1 MIRLMEN
8 WRRYKGEVEEEYKV
22 EDEEDTIEEDDEY
35 TSVKKA
41 KREKALLKPDRGSWV
56 AGADDLKQLSMGI
69 AEDEACGHNPYRNAS
84 GEYTSAGD
92 ATVFTTGYSS
102 DNKRGKDCPEQNKWQ
117 SSGGNKG
124 TKSKRPCGRNPKT
137 GKKYQYR
144 CRDNAKLWEENTD
157 EDGFI
162 RLQPSALESI
172 VTKIVRDELE
182 KHQTINEGLSAKQI
196 QSLCNQNG
204 YSTTADFLKRQN
216 AYVASAKGDL
226 YKDKS

>member
-1 MIRLMEN
+1 MLTLMEN
-8 WRRYKGEVEEEYKV
+8 WRRYQDKFEEE
-22 EDEEDTIEEDDEY
+22 ETIEEDDEY
-35 TSVKKA
+35 PSVKKA
-41 KREKALLKPDRGSWV
+41 KREKALLKPDRDSWI
-56 AGADDLKQLSMGI
+56 AGADDLKQLSMGV
-69 AEDEACGHNPYRNAS
+69 AESEACGHNPYRDAS
-84 GEYTSAGD
+84 GQYSSAGD
-92 ATVFTTGYSS
+92 AAVFTTGYSS
-102 DNKRGKDCPEQNKWQ
+102 DNKRAGCRDQNKWQ
-117 SSGGNKG
+117 SSGGDKG
-124 TKSKRPCGRNPKT
+124 TKSTRPCGRNPKT

-182 KHQTINEGLSAKQI
+182 KNQTVNEGLNAKQI
-196 QSLCNQNG
+196 QTLCNKNG

-226 YKDKS
+226 FKDKS